1 MALKTYV
8 LLSAL
13 DVNAPIYQ
21 HVGNG
26 KRVQI
31 NKLPEW
37 KPYLRVTF
45 QDENGITKTA
55 RFKDTSKYVY
65 QDDQIEKEKMLAN
78 TPWTAREIAM
88 LTFRHGV
95 LSTESIT
102 AQNYLESIPAM
113 QGVKGHSVD
122 YPSPCYKLLD
132 EETDKKLKNA
142 ETRKRISA
150 GQRIINLSLEDAQ
163 ALLIRLYGSSFELP
177 KDVVECQNILV
188 EAMDQADEKGVDEFL
203 REEINMD
210 EEVSIL
216 IGKLLSA
223 GTLSFDAIPNQ
234 VARKANGKWI
244 EIKAI
249 SSEYTQEDRARYF
262 SEFLTSDAGKL
273 LLADLKKEL
282 QPQKDPSQKVQQ
294 LATQLG
300 LADKDK
306 NEGLTTTAANS
317 AEGGANAGKDLGTV
331 GLQSKEGQA
340 PVNEEN
346 EGKIEGNDNHE
357 ENAANLKLAE
367 EELKKA
373 IDEGAHHMTIKK
385 LEKKVAD
392 LKEIDNP

>member
-282 QPQKDPSQKVQQ
+282 QPQKNEPKKEEPKVEVTSTTVTIGPTKE
-294 LATQLG
+294 L
-300 LADKDK
+300 
-306 NEGLTTTAANS
+306 TTAAN
-317 AEGGANAGKDLGTV
+317 
-331 GLQSKEGQA
+331 
-340 PVNEEN
+340 
-346 EGKIEGNDNHE
+346 EGKSEGNDNHE

>member
-31 NKLPEW
+31 NKIPLW

-55 RFKDTSKYVY
+55 RFKETSKYVY
-65 QDDQIEKEKMLAN
+65 QDEQIETEKILAN
-78 TPWTAREIAM
+78 TPWTARELSM

-95 LSTESIT
+95 LSTESVT
-102 AQNYLESIPAM
+102 AQNFLEAIPAM

-132 EETDKKLKNA
+132 EETEKKLKNA
-142 ETRKRISA
+142 ETRKRIQVA
-150 GQRIINLSLEDAQ
+150 QRILDMSLEGKQ
-163 ALLIRLYGSSFELP
+163 ALLIRLYGSFYEVP
-177 KDVVECQNILV
+177 KDAAECENILI
-188 EAMDQADEKGVDEFL
+188 EAADEADEKGLDEFL
-203 REEINMD
+203 KDEVNLD
-210 EEVSIL
+210 EEVSVL

-282 QPQKDPSQKVQQ
+282 QLQKDPSQKVQE
-294 LATQLG
+294 LTTQLG
-300 LADKDK
+300 FTVKGK
-306 NEGLTTTAANS
+306 NEGLTTMAPNS
-317 AEGGANAGKDLGTV
+317 AEG
-331 GLQSKEGQA
+331 
-340 PVNEEN
+340 VNEDN

-373 IDEGAHHMTIKK
+373 IDEGVHHMTIKK